1 MFDILFAWGAQFTAR
16 WERERERERGRE
28 GGREERT
35 QRREEGRG
43 WSVEEEV
50 NWRQNGKVSKF
61 LQLSPDTFDSFNSF
75 DQWKMIQLKRISG
88 QIGTGPV
95 PPTKEARWPRSLF
108 TFKVSKELLLLVVS
122 LVGLLLSRHTN
133 TTTHPASWGLEQVA
147 FRSHTMI
154 NDVAYTLLFRKKN
167 TCRALLIAPIE
178 KKKRDKI
185 HQLEWWN
192 HLRRFGAI
200 FLAFTPLP
208 QHLKRSN
215 LTWIRVTSV
224 RRSRS
229 SSGSNRSIGS
239 KVPPTNKRLWIHP
252 HWAIESID
260 NFNLSSRSS
269 RSSRSSSKNK
279 WRAGRI
285 KVERTG
291 QQRVELGARLVSIG
305 FYWRWRWILSLFECK
320 QETKI
325 SGKQKLN

>member
-1 MFDILFAWGAQFTAR
+1 MIIRNRCHIQTRSGQWLKLALKCWNWLKHREGG
-16 WERERERERGRE
+16 RERGRERGRE

-154 NDVAYTLLFRKKN
+154 NDVAYTLLFRKKKYLSRIIN
-167 TCRALLIAPIE
+167 RSNWE
-178 KKKRDKI
+178 KKKR
-185 HQLEWWN
+185 QN
-192 HLRRFGAI
+192 S
-200 FLAFTPLP
+200 P
-208 QHLKRSN
+208 
-215 LTWIRVTSV
+215 
-224 RRSRS
+224 
-229 SSGSNRSIGS
+229 IGMVES
-239 KVPPTNKRLWIHP
+239 PATFWRHFPCLHPPPPASQT
-252 HWAIESID
+252 IESNVD
-260 NFNLSSRSS
+260 SRH
-269 RSSRSSSKNK
+269 
-279 WRAGRI
+279 I
-285 KVERTG
+285 G
-291 QQRVELGARLVSIG
+291 QK
-305 FYWRWRWILSLFECK
+305 K
-320 QETKI
+320 QGQFWE
-325 SGKQKLN
+325 Q